1 MAVVGAGVR
10 KLTSRSHL
18 EAESIGGTCTSQEG
32 DERRRRDPFPSLDT
46 TRTHNTLL
54 PASPGGPRPQGRAGP
69 GPTVGAN
76 PVGQWDDRSSRLLV
90 ASPAFRS
97 CTRLTE
103 FNHLHSIRNR
113 NVPASVIIKID
124 IYFSSMETRGWRR
137 KQFGV
142 GGWSRTSRK
151 SLGPSKRRSFPRSAR
166 APRALSFLMYE
177 TRRVGP
183 FLSGGTIGSSVR
195 GK

>member
-1 MAVVGAGVR
+1 
-10 KLTSRSHL
+10 
-18 EAESIGGTCTSQEG
+18 
-32 DERRRRDPFPSLDT
+32 
-46 TRTHNTLL
+46 
-54 PASPGGPRPQGRAGP
+54 
-69 GPTVGAN
+69 
-76 PVGQWDDRSSRLLV
+76 
-90 ASPAFRS
+90 
-97 CTRLTE
+97 
-103 FNHLHSIRNR
+103 
-113 NVPASVIIKID
+113 
-124 IYFSSMETRGWRR
+124 METRGWRR